1 MKILSRNMHKV
12 YAIALVFSILLSAC
26 AAVQVSTDPGQTGVV
41 ALGAQQTIS
50 GIRAALAE
58 QPGTFIM
65 RQGDLFLLAWPK
77 GSSYAYLFIGKGTI
91 DLSGIKAN
99 TFDFA
104 RMVKFLENGGW
115 RYVPA
120 SALPAKVV
128 QVLSSYTVEMVMT
141 GVSSLT
147 TVFVLP
153 VILLEPGSEPGLY
166 SIQYPQEMIQ

>member
-1 MKILSRNMHKV
+1 MKILSRNMYKL
-12 YAIALVFSILLSAC
+12 YAIGLLISILLSAC

-41 ALGAQQTIS
+41 ALGAQQTMS

-77 GSSYAYLFIGKGTI
+77 GTNYAYLFIGKGTI
-91 DLSGIKAN
+91 DLTGMKAN
-99 TFDFA
+99 TFDFT

-115 RYVPA
+115 KYVPA
-120 SALPAKVV
+120 SALPGKVV
-128 QVLSSYTVEMVMT
+128 QVLSAYTVEMVIA
-141 GVSSLT
+141 GASSLT

-153 VILLEPGSEPGLY
+153 VILVEPGSEPGLY
-166 SIQYPQEMIQ
+166 SIQYPQEMLQ